1 MAASD
6 QTPLTASSPVTPDA
20 WRELRGA
27 TPARIALGRAG
38 GSLPTCEWLAFKS
51 AHAAARDAVHNVF
64 DAERLAAETI
74 SLGLETVIVDSAAAD
89 RTIYLQR
96 PDLGRRLE
104 ESSRQR
110 LERLRRPDA
119 PYDLAIIIS
128 DGLSA
133 LAIHRQAAPLLAEV
147 VPALQ
152 SEAWR
157 LAPVVIARFGRVA
170 LEDEIGALLG
180 ADLALMLIGER
191 PGLGSPDSLGAY
203 VVYGPRLGNTDA
215 NRNCVSNIRPEGLPP
230 RAAAETIKYLLSEAR
245 RRKLSGVPLKDERLL
260 PRIETPS
267 RLSAES

>member
-6 QTPLTASSPVTPDA
+6 QRSLAASSPVTPDA
-20 WRELRGA
+20 WGELRGA

-51 AHAAARDAVHNVF
+51 AHAAARDAVHNEF
-64 DAERLAAETI
+64 EAERLAAEI
-74 SLGLETVIVDSAAAD
+74 IALGLETVIVDSAAAD

-110 LERLRRPDA
+110 LQRLGRPA
-119 PYDLAIIIS
+119 LPYDLAIIIS

-133 LAIHRQAAPLLAEV
+133 LAVHRQAAPLLAEL

-157 LAPVVIARFGRVA
+157 LAPVAIARFGRVA

-180 ADLALMLIGER
+180 AELALMLIGER

-215 NRNCVSNIRPEGLPP
+215 NRNCVSNIRPEGLAWS
-230 RAAAETIKYLLSEAR
+230 AAADTLRYLLGEAR
-245 RRKLSGVPLKDERLL
+245 RRKLSGIDLKDQRTL
-260 PRIETPS
+260 PMQQHRIDQS
-267 RLSAES
+267 